1 MGISEAKGHRMTCA
15 DRQAKAALEALFL
28 GELDAEGHGRLRAHA
43 QGCAACREAYERLS
57 RVESALE
64 KRVLPQGREALLET
78 QLLARVKQR
87 EASEAAQAR
96 GFSWGWLKVALPVAA
111 CAGLAL
117 VALPVVRGGGTE
129 SHPGE
134 WQARA
139 GAGSAYGVRAFCVG
153 EAGEVKGEALPG
165 GTLACPEGAAVQ
177 FSYTAPEGAR
187 LSVAARTT
195 SGEVLQ
201 FFPREGAAAPVA
213 SGVDVPLE
221 YSTPVQGGWLR
232 EPLQVRARF
241 EDAQGR
247 PLGETT
253 LTLTP
258 R

>member
-1 MGISEAKGHRMTCA
+1 MTCA
-15 DRQAKAALEALFL
+15 DRQAKAGLEALFL
-28 GELDAEGHGRLRAHA
+28 GELDAQGHARLRTHA
-43 QGCAACREAYERLS
+43 QGCADCREAYERLS

-64 KRVLPQGREALLET
+64 KRVLPQGREALLEA
-78 QLLARVKQR
+78 QLLSRLKQR
-87 EASEAAQAR
+87 EASEAATAR
-96 GFSWGWLKVALPVAA
+96 GFSWGWLRVALPVAA

-117 VALPVVRGGGTE
+117 VALPVVRGGQTDPG
-129 SHPGE
+129 GE
-134 WQARA
+134 WQARSA
-139 GAGSAYGVRAFCVG
+139 GGTAYGVRAFCVG
-153 EAGEVKGEALPG
+153 PAGEVKGEALPG

-177 FSYTAPEGAR
+177 FSYTAPEGAK
-187 LSVAARTT
+187 LSVAARTS
-195 SGEVLQ
+195 SGDVLQ

-221 YSTPVQGGWLR
+221 YSTPVQGGWLS